1 MLEVNRYKK
10 KHGSISNKNIVIEID
25 MILFLTDKN
34 RIHVN

>member
-10 KHGSISNKNIVIEID
+10 NMAVSVIQIVIEID